1 MADVKVPRKYWWVA
15 VVAVPVVLAIIAI
28 LPRLLESPG
37 GASGGTNTTIS
48 GNNNTVSFD
57 YSTHNTFVTNVNVIA
72 REYELLTGRPLS
84 GDLRQQVEAAL
95 AAAMQSNHAES
106 FRLFEKVAEGAPVP
120 AVYNNLG
127 VEYAKTQNPEASRR
141 AFELSKA
148 KIAELAEAAAKNR
161 PLAADALRPPPNS
174 GPGVRT
180 ESSSVPAMV
189 IEPFAAPYV
198 KPSEMHVI
206 AHGTPVGGSYQVKY
220 KPEAGATVVMASSLR
235 AGPFEQGYEHLT
247 PNIRTVARG
256 ARP

>member
-84 GDLRQQVEAAL
+84 GDLRQQVEAAV

-106 FRLFEKVAEGAPVP
+106 VRRFEKVAEGAPVS
-120 AVYNNLG
+120 
-127 VEYAKTQNPEASRR
+127 PEI
-141 AFELSKA
+141 L
-148 KIAELAEAAAKNR
+148 
-161 PLAADALRPPPNS
+161 P
-174 GPGVRT
+174 
-180 ESSSVPAMV
+180 
-189 IEPFAAPYV
+189 
-198 KPSEMHVI
+198 
-206 AHGTPVGGSYQVKY
+206 QV
-220 KPEAGATVVMASSLR
+220 ATTTLASSMR
-235 AGPFEQGYEHLT
+235 RRRTRKRRDAPSSCRRRRS
-247 PNIRTVARG
+247 PNWPRRRRRTVRW
-256 ARP
+256 PPMP

>member
-57 YSTHNTFVTNVNVIA
+57 YSTHNPVVTNVNVIA

-84 GDLRQQVEAAL
+84 GDLRQQVEAAV

-106 FRLFEKVAEGAPVP
+106 VRLFEKVAEGAPVP

-141 AFELSKA
+141 AS
-148 KIAELAEAAAKNR
+148 
-161 PLAADALRPPPNS
+161 DDWLRP
-174 GPGVRT
+174 
-180 ESSSVPAMV
+180 
-189 IEPFAAPYV
+189 
-198 KPSEMHVI
+198 
-206 AHGTPVGGSYQVKY
+206 
-220 KPEAGATVVMASSLR
+220 VV
-235 AGPFEQGYEHLT
+235 
-247 PNIRTVARG
+247 
-256 ARP
+256 